1 MTLAGDLLCFLNS
14 RSRPLFS
21 ADIKIQMV
29 VLVLVLLF
37 FCPPSNYHSI
47 IIADASDNAPKP
59 LQKAAGKRRS
69 KAETV
74 KWSGTIAVPWDTP
87 VCYHLESMIIHS
99 DTLAGEWGSSRS
111 RLWCVNLAIRRL
123 TWMAVLEA
131 PGEVKEH
138 FQCFLCF
145 SGCDG
150 DRWVR
155 KKMVRCAADM
165 PHADVTTI

>member
-29 VLVLVLLF
+29 VLVLVLLV

-74 KWSGTIAVPWDTP
+74 KWSDTIAVPWDTP
-87 VCYHLESMIIHS
+87 VCYHLGSMIIHS
-99 DTLAGEWGSSRS
+99 DTLWLASEVVQGPDCGVWTWPSEGWPGWQCWKHLEKSKNTSSASSASPGVMGIGEWGR
-111 RLWCVNLAIRRL
+111 RWC
-123 TWMAVLEA
+123 
-131 PGEVKEH
+131 
-138 FQCFLCF
+138 
-145 SGCDG
+145 
-150 DRWVR
+150 
-155 KKMVRCAADM
+155 
-165 PHADVTTI
+165 DVQLICHMQM